1 MFQSAQQ
8 HIDSYYAHSQAW
20 PTFPNLQ
27 DALEC
32 DVLIVG
38 AGFSGL
44 HTALKLAENGHTDVT
59 IIEASRIAWAASGR
73 NGGQAILGWSCDME
87 PLEDDLGYGDAL
99 ALWQD
104 MEWAAQ
110 EIRDLPARHHFDI
123 DYQAGHLWCAVKPS
137 RIDDLKKWQENA
149 ANKWH
154 YESLQWISKQDLPKY
169 IASNRYQAGLFD
181 PNGGHL
187 HPMKLCYGIA
197 DTLQKHSINIFEQTP
212 ALNYQRQK
220 NGYLVNTPQGQI
232 RCQRLVLACNAY
244 IDGLDATINR
254 RILPVG
260 CLQVTTEVLDEA
272 LWQSLL
278 PTNACVTDN
287 QLILDYFRLS
297 ADKRLLFGGGC
308 TYMGVFPK
316 DIAAFMQPMMTRV
329 FPQLKG
335 VKIDYAWGGHLDCTV
350 RRTPDIGTNHG
361 MYWLQGFSGHG
372 ILPTLAAAR
381 AVAEA
386 ILGNSTRI
394 KRYQELHNPN
404 FIGND
409 RFAAPLEALGKMYYR
424 LRDVI

>member
-1 MFQSAQQ
+1 MFQSAPQ
-8 HIDSYYAHSQAW
+8 HIDSYYAHDQTWANFL
-20 PTFPNLQ
+20 PLQ
-27 DALEC
+27 DALKC

-44 HTALKLAENGHTDVT
+44 HTALKLAEKGHTDVA

-73 NGGQAILGWSCDME
+73 NGGQAILGWSCDMA
-87 PLEDDLGYGDAL
+87 PLENDLGYGEAL

-110 EIRDLPARHHFDI
+110 EIRNLPMKHGFEV

-137 RIDDLKKWQENA
+137 RVDGLKHWQEQA
-149 ANKWH
+149 ASKWN
-154 YESLQWISKQDLPKY
+154 YESLQWVAKQDLPNY

-197 DTLQKHSINIFEQTP
+197 NALQKYSINIFEQTP
-212 ALNYQRQK
+212 ALSYQRQK
-220 NGYLVNTPQGQI
+220 NGFLVNTPQGQI

-244 IDGLDATINR
+244 IDDLDTTLKK

-260 CLQVTTEVLDEA
+260 CLQVATEVLDEA

-278 PTNACVTDN
+278 PTNVCVTDN
-287 QLILDYFRLS
+287 QFILDYFRLS

-308 TYMGVFPK
+308 TYMGGLPK
-316 DIAAFMQPMMTRV
+316 DIGAFMQPMMTRV
-329 FPQLKG
+329 FPQLKD

-350 RRTPDIGTNHG
+350 RRTPDIGADNDI
-361 MYWLQGFSGHG
+361 YWLQGFSGHG

-381 AVAEA
+381 AVSEA
-386 ILGNSTRI
+386 ILGDTTGI
-394 KRYQELHNPN
+394 KRYQQLHNPN

-424 LRDVI
+424 LRDAI